1 MLGLVARFYVPC
13 AEHANGNSQIRRHE
27 PSWGAKA
34 PLCYVNVGT
43 SPFRGARAPCY
54 YKVFGEQELPLLC
67 IMQNYTGRILALW
80 CGLCALGFRGSKSP
94 PPIIRYWGARAPLA
108 SASCKIIQV
117 ESWPCGAVYAPP
129 AKREDG
135 KSHIREYVFIFVY
148 VCLIFVL
155 FLPPTHS
162 IIGSRIT
169 MAIRESKC

>member
-1 MLGLVARFYVPC
+1 M
-13 AEHANGNSQIRRHE
+13 ST
-27 PSWGAKA
+27 W
-34 PLCYVNVGT
+34 
-43 SPFRGARAPCY
+43 ARAL
-54 YKVFGEQELPLLC
+54 FGEQEPPAIIRFSGSKSSPCFGL
-67 IMQNYTGRILALW
+67 MQNYTGRILALW

-117 ESWPCGAVYAPP
+117 ESWPCGAVYAPS